1 VRAIELLN
9 DIDCVRIEGS
19 LELAVTGVTRDSR
32 NAGPGDVF
40 CAVPG
45 YVHDGHDYALAARRN
60 GAALI
65 VLEREVEGL
74 DPPYVIVEDAR
85 RALALIAH
93 AVYGHPSRRLFVT
106 GITGTNGK
114 TTTSYL
120 ADAVLGRRFERT
132 AVIGTL
138 GIASKGDLKKSL
150 LTTPES
156 VDLAREMRS
165 MADRGVGAVTMEVSS
180 HSLALRRVDGI
191 AFDIGVFTN
200 ISRDHLDFHK
210 DFDDYLDV
218 KLRLFEGLAGSGKDS
233 TGVINADDARADE
246 FRKVTS
252 VRTLTYSLKDPGAD
266 VYVERYYLSTEGS
279 SIIFRT
285 KEAGERCECIISL
298 LGRFNVVNAASAFAV
313 GLAAGV
319 GPADIVRG
327 LESVKKLSGR
337 FEKIEGPGFEVFV
350 DFAHTPDA
358 LENLLITARELAPR
372 RIILVF
378 GCGGNRDKSKRP
390 IMGEIGARL
399 ADLLI
404 ITSDN
409 PRMENPEKILDDIEA
424 GAREVRDDIR
434 RITSRPDAIDEAVRL
449 AEEGDMVLVAG
460 KGHEDY
466 QIIGTKRRPFDDRI
480 EILKALRHRAGEE

>member
-1 VRAIELLN
+1 MRAIEILK
-9 DIDCVRIEGS
+9 DIDCLRSEGS
-19 LELAVTGVTRDSR
+19 LDLEVTGVTRDSR
-32 NAGPGDVF
+32 DAGPGDVF

-45 YVHDGHDYALAARRN
+45 LLYDGHDYALIAREN

-74 DPPYVIVEDAR
+74 EPPYVIVEDAR

-93 AVYGHPSRRLFVT
+93 VVYGHPSRELFVT
-106 GITGTNGK
+106 GITGTDGK

-120 ADAVLGRRFERT
+120 ADAVIRGRFDRT
-132 AVIGTL
+132 SVIGTL
-138 GIASKGDLKKSL
+138 GIASKGDVKKSL

-165 MADRGVGAVTMEVSS
+165 MVDQGGGAVTMEVSS

-191 AFDIGVFTN
+191 AFDVGVFTN
-200 ISRDHLDFHK
+200 ISRDHLDFHR
-210 DFDDYLDV
+210 DFDEYLGV
-218 KLRLFEGLAGSGKDS
+218 KLGLFAGLADSGKDS
-233 TGVINADDARADE
+233 VAVINIDDARAGE
-246 FRKVTS
+246 FLDATTA
-252 VRTLTYSLKDPGAD
+252 RTITHSLKDPGAD
-266 VYVERYYLSTEGS
+266 LFVERYYLSTEGT

-285 KEAGERCECIISL
+285 KESGERYECISSL
-298 LGRFNVVNAASAFAV
+298 LGRFNVMNAASAFAV

-319 GPADIVRG
+319 GPEDIVKG
-327 LESVKKLSGR
+327 LESVKKLRGR
-337 FEKIEGPGFEVFV
+337 FEKVEGPGFDVFV

-358 LENLLITARELAPR
+358 LESLLITARELAPN

-390 IMGEIGARL
+390 LMGEIGARL
-399 ADLLI
+399 ADVLI

-409 PRMENPEKILDDIEA
+409 PRMENPERILDDIEA
-424 GAREVRDDIR
+424 GARNVRDDIQ

-449 AEEGDMVLVAG
+449 AGEGDIVLIAG

-480 EILKALRHRAGEE
+480 EVLKALRKRTGEE